1 MSDALGDD
9 SMDYK
14 CCICG
19 GEFTGWGNNPEPV
32 VATYDD
38 VTGADILDGEDND
51 LLCCD
56 DCNSKKVIPA
66 RMQVMLGSIKYER

>member
-32 VATYDD
+32 VQVMTEDFEE
-38 VTGADILDGEDND
+38 ILDDNGKA
-51 LLCCD
+51 LSCCNG
-56 DCNSKKVIPA
+56 CNSSRVIPA
-66 RMQVMLGSIKYER
+66 RMQVMLR